1 MCLSHI
7 KGGQEKGDQSK
18 QNRTFRCSEWSILEI
33 CIANILLLSPH
44 VAMWRAFAHPVT
56 VHCLRLV
63 SDGAND
69 ASQTPALKWERVY
82 ISVWRGLVPICR
94 TLDE

>member
-7 KGGQEKGDQSK
+7 KGGQEKADQSK

-44 VAMWRAFAHPVT
+44 VAIWRAFAHPVT
-56 VHCLRLV
+56 VYCLR
-63 SDGAND
+63 
-69 ASQTPALKWERVY
+69 
-82 ISVWRGLVPICR
+82 
-94 TLDE
+94 